1 MVLNSEHISYDV
13 PFTEIEF
20 KEEDFKTLY
29 ETFFKENNRVLTR
42 KDLVLI
48 GFISPDN
55 KLSKGA
61 LLFKDDCE
69 SDQTLVV
76 CSQFLGVSKGANEFY
91 RTQKIK

>member
-1 MVLNSEHISYDV
+1 MVLNSEQISYDV

-42 KDLVLI
+42 KDLVSI